1 MGSQESV
8 AVGAGGHL
16 VFLVSLLSYPFIL
29 FLSPSSTP
37 SPWPS
42 VAMVKSDQEQ
52 HL

>member
-29 FLSPSSTP
+29 FLSPLSFTLAQCSHG
-37 SPWPS
+37 
-42 VAMVKSDQEQ
+42 QI
-52 HL
+52 